1 MVFIIFTK
9 IIIPKEEPKQ
19 KCCQDV
25 SGYYLG
31 TICPKCNK
39 PFRSVIQEPKQEKLE
54 EVAEDFY
61 YEQSKA
67 YEDECEPMFD
77 ISRYLVAGFIDGAKW
92 QQERMYSEEEVN
104 DLLEMLKRSIA
115 EIIHLKYTYKDIG
128 HCMKYLFD
136 CETIIE
142 QFKKK

>member
-1 MVFIIFTK
+1 MNYIARGCMYCEGI
-9 IIIPKEEPKQ
+9 
-19 KCCQDV
+19 
-25 SGYYLG
+25 
-31 TICPKCNK
+31 CNK
-39 PFRSVIQEPKQEKLE
+39 ECLPKKET
-54 EVAEDFY
+54 VN
-61 YEQSKA
+61 EQYQYDA
-67 YEDECEPMFD
+67 
-77 ISRYLVAGFIDGAKW
+77 FIEGAKW
-92 QQERMYSEEEVN
+92 QQEKMYSEEEVN